1 MDAFLGYNQ
10 IQMSLADQEKT
21 SFIINQGLYYYSVM
35 LFEFKNASAT
45 YQCLVNVMFKDKI
58 GKTLEVYLDDMFVEI
73 RRGVDYVHH
82 LEETFII
89 LI

>member
-10 IQMSLADQEKT
+10 IQMSLADHEKT
-21 SFIINQGLYYYSVM
+21 SFITNQGLYCYNVM
-35 LFEFKNASAT
+35 LFGFKNASAT
-45 YQCLVNVMFKDKI
+45 YRCLVNVMFNDKI

-73 RRGVDYVHH
+73 QRGVDYVHH

-89 LI
+89 LR